1 MNEHQPTDSFFTSI
15 NHFDEQISTFSMG
28 TCESMIEAC
37 ARQMARQKG
46 TISAAVRLQR
56 VADVCAGVNVMPIE
70 HWNQKAKTADQPAPP
85 MRKSWKDVI
94 VGALKKPTMN
104 YPFLMGWLFCL
115 LFMCALDLLRL
126 AL

>member
-1 MNEHQPTDSFFTSI
+1 MNKPQPTDSFFTSI

-70 HWNQKAKTADQPAPP
+70 HWNQKPEPVSQTQQSPAKKEPRHLLRAA
-85 MRKSWKDVI
+85 SLLSFGI
-94 VGALKKPTMN
+94 
-104 YPFLMGWLFCL
+104 GWLAGHFVSIVIQHYL
-115 LFMCALDLLRL
+115 GAQ
-126 AL
+126 